1 MLLPQSGEWKAA
13 MRAAIRKLG
22 NSSGVIVP
30 KSMLAEIGLAAGD
43 PVDLSLEDGRI
54 AITPVKRRPREG
66 WARAFDEIGELT
78 EEDRA
83 WLEFPNEGDGK
94 LQW

>member
-1 MLLPQSGEWKAA
+1 

-22 NSSGVIVP
+22 NSSGVIIP
-30 KSMLAEIGLAAGD
+30 KSMLAEIGLVAGAA
-43 PVDLSLEDGRI
+43 VDLSLEDGRI

-66 WARAFDEIGELT
+66 WAEAFAGIGELG
-78 EEDRA
+78 EEDLD
-83 WLEFPNEGDGK
+83 WLGFGNEGDDE